1 MKTGIKYLKK
11 NLNLEKLLKSLD
23 SKQDFE
29 RGLDY
34 IRESVL
40 DSSGLE
46 DEEIP
51 GLSDPFFTSREML
64 YNSLDKDSL
73 LGDLLVK
80 VSDNFKKINSWGKS
94 LDNSDVNII
103 CIFSKKN
110 QKYYL
115 IASEYKDVDRY
126 CVYVY
131 YKSSNKK
138 SILVKMKTLIKE
150 ASRDQYLNLDP
161 FGYNWMSVTSVSDSM
176 AFLILF

>member
-11 NLNLEKLLKSLD
+11 NLNLEKLLKLLD
-23 SKQDFE
+23 RKQDFE

-51 GLSDPFFTSREML
+51 GLGDPFFTSREML

-73 LGDLLVK
+73 IGDLLVK
-80 VSDNFKKINSWGKS
+80 VSDNFKKINSWGES

-103 CIFSKKN
+103 CIYSKKN
-110 QKYYL
+110 KKYYL
-115 IASEYKDVDRY
+115 LVSEFKDSINLRY

-138 SILVKMKTLIKE
+138 SILAKMKTLIKR
-150 ASRDQYLNLDP
+150 AYRDQYFNLDH
-161 FGYNWMSVTSVSDSM
+161 FGYN
-176 AFLILF
+176 

>member
-11 NLNLEKLLKSLD
+11 NLNLEKLLKLLD
-23 SKQDFE
+23 RKQDFE

-51 GLSDPFFTSREML
+51 GLGDPFFTSREML

-73 LGDLLVK
+73 IGDLLVK
-80 VSDNFKKINSWGKS
+80 VSDNFKKINSWGES
-94 LDNSDVNII
+94 LDNSDVNVI
-103 CIFSKKN
+103 CIYSKKN
-110 QKYYL
+110 KKYYL
-115 IASEYKDVDRY
+115 LVSEFKDSINLRY

-138 SILVKMKTLIKE
+138 SILAKMKTLIKR
-150 ASRDQYLNLDP
+150 AYRDQYFNLEP
-161 FGYNWMSVTSVSDSM
+161 FGYN
-176 AFLILF
+176 

>member
-11 NLNLEKLLKSLD
+11 NLNLEKLLKLLD
-23 SKQDFE
+23 RKQDFE

-51 GLSDPFFTSREML
+51 GLRDPFFTSREML
-64 YNSLDKDSL
+64 YNSLVKDSL
-73 LGDLLVK
+73 IGDLLVK
-80 VSDNFKKINSWGKS
+80 VSNNFKKINSWGES

-161 FGYNWMSVTSVSDSM
+161 FGYN
-176 AFLILF
+176 

>member
-11 NLNLEKLLKSLD
+11 NLNLEKLLKLLD
-23 SKQDFE
+23 RKQDFE

-51 GLSDPFFTSREML
+51 GLGDPFFTSREML

-73 LGDLLVK
+73 IGDLLVK
-80 VSDNFKKINSWGKS
+80 VSDNFKKINSWGES
-94 LDNSDVNII
+94 LDNSDVNVI
-103 CIFSKKN
+103 CIYSKKN
-110 QKYYL
+110 KKYYL
-115 IASEYKDVDRY
+115 LVSEFKDSINLRY

-138 SILVKMKTLIKE
+138 SILAKMKTLIKR
-150 ASRDQYLNLDP
+150 AYRDQYFNLDP
-161 FGYNWMSVTSVSDSM
+161 FGYN
-176 AFLILF
+176 

>member
-11 NLNLEKLLKSLD
+11 NLNLEKLLKLLD
-23 SKQDFE
+23 RKQDFE

-46 DEEIP
+46 DEEIS
-51 GLSDPFFTSREML
+51 GLGDPFFTSREML

-73 LGDLLVK
+73 IGDLLVK
-80 VSDNFKKINSWGKS
+80 VSDNFKKINSWGES
-94 LDNSDVNII
+94 LDNSDVNVI
-103 CIFSKKN
+103 CIYSKKN
-110 QKYYL
+110 KKYYL
-115 IASEYKDVDRY
+115 LVSEFKDSINLRY

-138 SILVKMKTLIKE
+138 SILAKMKTLIKR
-150 ASRDQYLNLDP
+150 AYRDQYFNLDP
-161 FGYNWMSVTSVSDSM
+161 FGYN
-176 AFLILF
+176 

>member
-11 NLNLEKLLKSLD
+11 NLNLEKLLKLLD
-23 SKQDFE
+23 RKQDFE

-51 GLSDPFFTSREML
+51 GLGDPFFTSREML

-73 LGDLLVK
+73 IGDLLVK
-80 VSDNFKKINSWGKS
+80 VSDNFKKINSWGES

-103 CIFSKKN
+103 CIYSKKN
-110 QKYYL
+110 KKYYL
-115 IASEYKDVDRY
+115 LVSEFKDSINLRY

-138 SILVKMKTLIKE
+138 SILAKMKTLIKR
-150 ASRDQYLNLDP
+150 AYRDQYFNLDP
-161 FGYNWMSVTSVSDSM
+161 FGYN
-176 AFLILF
+176 

>member
-1 MKTGIKYLKK
+1 MRTGIKYLKK

-29 RGLDY
+29 SGLDY

-64 YNSLDKDSL
+64 YNSLGQDSL
-73 LGDLLVK
+73 KGDLLVK
-80 VSDNFKKINSWGKS
+80 LSDNFKKINSWGES

-161 FGYNWMSVTSVSDSM
+161 LGYN
-176 AFLILF
+176 

>member
-11 NLNLEKLLKSLD
+11 NLNLEKLLKLLD
-23 SKQDFE
+23 RKQDFE

-51 GLSDPFFTSREML
+51 GLGDPFFTSREML
-64 YNSLDKDSL
+64 YNTLDKDSL
-73 LGDLLVK
+73 IGDLLVK
-80 VSDNFKKINSWGKS
+80 VSDNFKKINSWGES

-103 CIFSKKN
+103 CIYSKKN
-110 QKYYL
+110 KKYYL
-115 IASEYKDVDRY
+115 LVSEFKDSINLRY

-138 SILVKMKTLIKE
+138 SILAKMKTLIKR
-150 ASRDQYLNLDP
+150 AYRDQYFNLDP
-161 FGYNWMSVTSVSDSM
+161 FGYN
-176 AFLILF
+176 